1 MLRYFNIDLKLII
14 LELKS
19 PPTEILIKVGTAIQ
33 EGAIKT
39 TNDLK
44 LLLNCCLKSLQVT
57 LVTIV

>member
-1 MLRYFNIDLKLII
+1 MLRYFNIDLKLTI
-14 LELKS
+14 LELKT
-19 PPTEILIKVGTAIQ
+19 PPTEILTKVGTAIQ
-33 EGAIKT
+33 EGTIKT